1 MRRVLRK
8 WKKNQQNNLNM
19 KTGNLVTT
27 FFQFITSRIIRSENL
42 FRGNDPNPQ
51 FNLDP
56 EDSRIFKALCQ
67 FLWIQGDPLPL
78 IFDVSNEVYTKQGIT
93 LSTLKH
99 LDAVGLIV
107 FDVNGFVKKGLGKH
121 TRLFY
126 SGRPTK
132 IGFHNDANNYLDL
145 GHVLLTELGKEMVS
159 AYKLARNQE
168 FYEYVINRWFR
179 QGLVLSSIQIGRDQK
194 TDP

>member
-1 MRRVLRK
+1 
-8 WKKNQQNNLNM
+8 M

-27 FFQFITSRIIRSENL
+27 FFQFITSRVIRSENF
-42 FRGNDPNPQ
+42 FRGNDPNTQ

-56 EDSRIFKALCQ
+56 EDSRIFGALCQ

-126 SGRPTK
+126 SGRPSK
-132 IGFHNDANNYLDL
+132 IGFHDDANNYLDL
-145 GHVLLTELGKEMVS
+145 GHVLLTERGKEMVS
-159 AYKLARNQE
+159 AYTLSRNQE

-179 QGLVLSSIQIGRDQK
+179 QGLVLSSIQISRGQK
-194 TDP
+194 TDA